1 MTSDNE
7 KLSTLKSLLE
17 SANVQFT
24 ILCNDANISTVKDGA
39 NLVSNDFSK
48 LAPTFILET
57 ETGFLAAVI
66 TGDTHL
72 SYKKIKWELNLKN
85 VSLASPQ
92 MVKQLTGAEVGQVS
106 LINPNLQT
114 IVDLCLLEK
123 TEVFGGCGVSH
134 HTLKIK
140 PQALVMVT
148 YARVF
153 DFTEK
158 KSNQVI

>member
-1 MTSDNE
+1 MTDDPE
-7 KLSTLKSLLE
+7 KLSTLKNLLE
-17 SANVQFT
+17 SANAQFT
-24 ILCNDANISTVKDGA
+24 IFRNDANILTVEDGA
-39 NLVSNDFSK
+39 HLVSNDFSK

-57 ETGFLAAVI
+57 EVGFIAAVI
-66 TGDTHL
+66 PGDTSL
-72 SYKKIKWELNLKN
+72 SYKKIKQELHLKN

-106 LINPNLQT
+106 LVNPNLQT

-123 TEVFGGCGVSH
+123 EYVFGGCGVSH

-140 PQALVMVT
+140 PQALVAVT
-148 YARVF
+148 HARVF

-158 KSNQVI
+158 KIQPG